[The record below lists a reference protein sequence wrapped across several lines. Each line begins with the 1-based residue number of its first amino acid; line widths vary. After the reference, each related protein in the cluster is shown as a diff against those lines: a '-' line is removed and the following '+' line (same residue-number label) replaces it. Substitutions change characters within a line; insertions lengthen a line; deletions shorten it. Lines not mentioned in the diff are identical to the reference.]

1 MQLLE
6 TQKGTHNG
14 LDGVLTVL
22 CLTEDDRSV
31 GLKALV
37 GNLETLGDDLAM
49 KVVLALVEEHLANT
63 VIRVVDRGK
72 LMHAED
78 VGIVGALAQ
87 LAGDA
92 IGVQRLG
99 IAQPGVVVVGIQN
112 LFAALGVDVA
122 PLLGND
128 NVNASRASRSE
139 VMVKVLLG
147 AYLA

>member
-1 MQLLE
+1 MRRPCCSLTLHFPLIQLLE

-37 GNLETLGDDLAM
+37 GNLKALGDNLAM
-49 KVVLALVEEHLANT
+49 KVVLALVEEHFANT
-63 VIRVVDRGK
+63 VICVMDRGK

-112 LFAALGVDVA
+112 LFRRTRG
-122 PLLGND
+122 
-128 NVNASRASRSE
+128 
-139 VMVKVLLG
+139 
-147 AYLA
+147 

>member
-63 VIRVVDRGK
+63 VIRVGQREA
-72 LMHAED
+72 HACRRCRD
-78 VGIVGALAQ
+78 CWCACTA
-87 LAGDA
+87 
-92 IGVQRLG
+92 RW
-99 IAQPGVVVVGIQN
+99 
-112 LFAALGVDVA
+112 
-122 PLLGND
+122 
-128 NVNASRASRSE
+128 
-139 VMVKVLLG
+139 
-147 AYLA
+147 